1 MRMTSRRMTMTT
13 TRTPSP
19 RRAGAVLADRVLKRF
34 TVVADAISPVKPLP
48 GRAAGRGDLGRRDAG
63 QTVASAG
70 RDNVGA
76 LARQI
81 PQ

>member
-1 MRMTSRRMTMTT
+1 MTT

-19 RRAGAVLADRVLKRF
+19 RRAGTVLADRVLKRF

-48 GRAAGRGDLGRRDAG
+48 GRAAGRGELCRRDAG